1 MEKSAFMTDTYQESL
16 LSSRFQDQIGIRCV
30 GKTTPDVPSIVDAIL
45 AEAFALG
52 ASDAHLTPSANGLL
66 VSWRIDGVL
75 HPVGSIPQPVSAPV
89 VARLKVLSG
98 LLTYRL
104 DVPQEGRIPA
114 SLEMNRREVRIST
127 FPTLHGERAALRFLE
142 ATRSRESL
150 AQIGLPEAV
159 FQSVKR
165 AMEWT
170 SGMVVITGPAGSGKT
185 TTLYACLREIVN
197 ASEHARSVVTLEDP
211 IESALEGVAQTALD
225 PRAGLGLAELVKA
238 VLRQD
243 PDVIAV
249 GEIRDRPTA
258 ESAFQATLTG
268 HLVLTTTHAGD
279 SVEVLTRLTDMRI
292 APYILRSGLRAILA
306 QRLLRK
312 LCCHCRVKVDQ
323 YSSPVGDFGTGL
335 DQWFEAASGGCSAC
349 RHTGY
354 DGRVMVAEWLEPGD
368 NAVGRALASRRDA
381 RVLRRL
387 VEKSGVQTL
396 MQQALERAR
405 SGETSPMEIRRVFGS
420 GRF

>member
-1 MEKSAFMTDTYQESL
+1 MEKSAFMTDTHQESL
-16 LSSRFQDQIGIRCV
+16 LSSRFQDQIGVSCV
-30 GKTTPDVPSIVDAIL
+30 GKTAPDVPSIVDAIL

-170 SGMVVITGPAGSGKT
+170 SGMVVITGPAGAGKT

-323 YSSPVGDFGTGL
+323 NSSPVGDFGTGL

-405 SGETSPMEIRRVFGS
+405 SGETSPLEIRRVFGS

>member
-1 MEKSAFMTDTYQESL
+1 MEKSAFMTDTHQESL

-52 ASDAHLTPSANGLL
+52 ASDAHLTPSVNGLL

-323 YSSPVGDFGTGL
+323 NSSPVGDFGTGL

-354 DGRVMVAEWLEPGD
+354 GGRVMVAEWLEPGD

-405 SGETSPMEIRRVFGS
+405 SGETSPLEIRRVFGS

>member
-1 MEKSAFMTDTYQESL
+1 MTDTHQESL
-16 LSSRFQDQIGIRCV
+16 LSSRFQDQFGIRCV

-98 LLTYRL
+98 
-104 DVPQEGRIPA
+104 PQEGRIPA

-323 YSSPVGDFGTGL
+323 NSSPVGDFGTGL
-335 DQWFEAASGGCSAC
+335 EQWFEAASGGCSEC

-405 SGETSPMEIRRVFGS
+405 SGETSPLEIRRVFGS

>member
-1 MEKSAFMTDTYQESL
+1 MTDTHQESL

-30 GKTTPDVPSIVDAIL
+30 GKTAPDVPSIVDAIL

-52 ASDAHLTPSANGLL
+52 ASDAHLTPSVNGLL

-238 VLRQD
+238 VLRQ
-243 PDVIAV
+243 
-249 GEIRDRPTA
+249 ENL
-258 ESAFQATLTG
+258 S
-268 HLVLTTTHAGD
+268 
-279 SVEVLTRLTDMRI
+279 
-292 APYILRSGLRAILA
+292 RAA
-306 QRLLRK
+306 MK
-312 LCCHCRVKVDQ
+312 
-323 YSSPVGDFGTGL
+323 
-335 DQWFEAASGGCSAC
+335 AA
-349 RHTGY
+349 
-354 DGRVMVAEWLEPGD
+354 L
-368 NAVGRALASRRDA
+368 
-381 RVLRRL
+381 
-387 VEKSGVQTL
+387 
-396 MQQALERAR
+396 
-405 SGETSPMEIRRVFGS
+405 
-420 GRF
+420 